1 MRLFTEGNGSGR
13 ACCSSGR
20 SKWDK
25 QAPEYCQAFET
36 RRIMTK
42 QERRIA
48 RELAVIY
55 FIFTFIWGGSYM
67 TTDWGNVPQWI
78 TAGVAVSAV
87 TVAAVGIA
95 IQRSVARKRAA
106 IDFFLKTEGDKQLL
120 DAYDNFWSGI
130 ETMKKMPINVFCTS
144 SDLEVRKDYFAVRK
158 YLNEH
163 ELVAIG
169 IKNGMFDKQT
179 CYDFWCGVLCR
190 CVEAAQPVL
199 AHVRARPGHSA
210 TYSELESLY
219 REWKERDIRAGTHK

>member
-1 MRLFTEGNGSGR
+1 MSISRMSPAVAQRPACSRATRRGGSRRTLLSYRGCLAPSRSRTQMRLFTEGNGSGR

-48 RELAVIY
+48 RELAVTY

-130 ETMKKMPINVFCTS
+130 ETMKKMPINAFVHRQTLRFARIILQFANISTCTS
-144 SDLEVRKDYFAVRK
+144 WSR
-158 YLNEH
+158 
-163 ELVAIG
+163 
-169 IKNGMFDKQT
+169 
-179 CYDFWCGVLCR
+179 
-190 CVEAAQPVL
+190 
-199 AHVRARPGHSA
+199 
-210 TYSELESLY
+210 SE
-219 REWKERDIRAGTHK
+219 